1 MCGSDGDCWLAPTND
16 FFTGL
21 ELLHFIAASKK
32 SDFVVGGSELQE
44 GVSRTRRRSARC
56 LIKAWARKCPGV
68 ISA

>member
-44 GVSRTRRRSARC
+44 GNAE
-56 LIKAWARKCPGV
+56 A
-68 ISA
+68 ISLFKD